1 MKTKTLFLIDGAFGD
16 AKIAICNLVQKHSE
30 WQLLQKMTTKKIDD
44 NRLNETKTYLDLT
57 NYFFEE
63 QTWIPGTK
71 KLDTDKA
78 CELLKFIMVAIVEQQ
93 MLDIFVMLTLA

>member
-78 CELLKFIMVAIVEQQ
+78 CELLKIYNGSKW
-93 MLDIFVMLTLA
+93 